1 MRAHAWLDHFKPHAL
16 RAYGSRR
23 NDTAKAAARI
33 LDRLRKRDLPERF
46 TVNQLKRPC
55 WSGLTD
61 GETIKAALAMLVD
74 HGWLSESEIETGGRP
89 RVDYLTHPKLFTK

>member
-1 MRAHAWLDHFKPHAL
+1 MRDHAWLDHFKPQAL

-23 NDTAKAAARI
+23 NHTAKAAARI

-46 TVNQLKRPC
+46 TVHQLKRPC

-61 GETIKAALAMLVD
+61 RATINGALAMLVD
-74 HGWLSESEIETGGRP
+74 QGWLSESEIETGGRP
-89 RVDYLTHPKLFTK
+89 RVDFLTHPKLFTE